1 MSYTVK
7 QITEENVKE
16 YECILRPENAE
27 NIGRKFYRALALH
40 DGEEMVKATV
50 LWKIK
55 GDGISADPEAELL
68 QFDGK
73 EVQAAQAILEAFG
86 QAAMEEGITR
96 TFFEFPAD
104 KKEAE
109 ILALKEAGYLI
120 REAESR
126 ELLITAGELAKLPVM
141 GKLLINNSVKSIG
154 SMSLQQFRKGITECL
169 YYKKNGDL
177 EDLSLL
183 PLSWFEADISCAT
196 VQDGV
201 VNGMLLLH
209 KNSIGELCVKL
220 MFGNSRTNKSDFIR
234 MIQFSI
240 LEITKK
246 YHADTVIRVKCCDEE
261 TKAFAGTLFQKKK
274 GNTILY
280 GER

>member
-16 YECILRPENAE
+16 YELILKPENAE

-40 DGEEMVKATV
+40 DEEETVKATV

-55 GDGISADPEAELL
+55 ESGSSTGPKAEILQLDAMEA
-68 QFDGK
+68 
-73 EVQAAQAILEAFG
+73 QAAKDILEAFG
-86 QAAMEEGITR
+86 QAAKEEGVTR
-96 TFFEFPAD
+96 IFFEFPAE
-104 KKEAE
+104 KKETE
-109 ILALKEAGYLI
+109 ILALKEDGYQI
-120 REAESR
+120 KEAESR

-141 GKLLINNSVKSIG
+141 GKLLINDSVQSIG
-154 SMSLQQFRKGITECL
+154 SLSLQQFRKGITECL

-177 EDLSLL
+177 EDLSQL
-183 PLSWFEADISCAT
+183 PLSWYEADISCAG
-196 VQDGV
+196 VIDGV

-209 KNSIGELCVKL
+209 KNSIGELYVKL
-220 MFGNSRTNKSDFIR
+220 MFGNAKMNKSDFIR

-240 LEITKK
+240 LETTKK
-246 YHADTVIRVKCCDEE
+246 YEADTVIRVKCCDEE
-261 TKAFAGTLFQKKK
+261 TKAFANALFQQKK